1 MNKDGCESIEIGMP
15 YERSINRAVI
25 GIALSL
31 ISLNISFLGDIIS
44 VVGMILCLLGFRI
57 LKYENKWFQSCYVI
71 TVIRA
76 IYLILNIILSTTIIQ
91 SIITSSPIMSVIN
104 IMNLILSSVFL
115 VCFCCGIKAL
125 QQKIEMPVHIGPV
138 IALFV
143 WYVFMCLLAFI
154 NYRGFII
161 FGIMIIA
168 YISIINRLWKLT
180 KDISKSG
187 CCCHALHIRITDRS
201 IVLIIIFII
210 AAGCTGGY
218 MFGGSYPMKWSE
230 CDNHQSVEEQ
240 DIRKQL
246 VKLGFPEY
254 VLNDIS
260 NKDIKD
266 CEYPL
271 EIKVSANEYSIE
283 NGNVNQ
289 NNSTSF
295 NSEAADKKVSLEK
308 VKGLYMTGVA
318 VELPGRRW
326 KIFHHFVWPSSHKF
340 YGTESIQLWPVYK
353 DVQEWSSISNT
364 TGRLLYDKK
373 AKTYVSSFYSLENKT
388 FTQNNLMFG
397 EQTSTDV
404 FATFSMPNDVVKQR
418 GYLCYSVRKNN
429 KDYAVIDSFMNY
441 THQQTWMQYPV
452 KTAMETRINDGF
464 NKSGAFLTIQDDVQF
479 EID

>member
-15 YERSINRAVI
+15 YERSINRVVI

-125 QQKIEMPVHIGPV
+125 QQKIEMPV
-138 IALFV
+138 
-143 WYVFMCLLAFI
+143 
-154 NYRGFII
+154 
-161 FGIMIIA
+161 
-168 YISIINRLWKLT
+168 
-180 KDISKSG
+180 
-187 CCCHALHIRITDRS
+187 
-201 IVLIIIFII
+201 
-210 AAGCTGGY
+210 
-218 MFGGSYPMKWSE
+218 
-230 CDNHQSVEEQ
+230 
-240 DIRKQL
+240 
-246 VKLGFPEY
+246 
-254 VLNDIS
+254 
-260 NKDIKD
+260 
-266 CEYPL
+266 
-271 EIKVSANEYSIE
+271 
-283 NGNVNQ
+283 
-289 NNSTSF
+289 
-295 NSEAADKKVSLEK
+295 
-308 VKGLYMTGVA
+308 
-318 VELPGRRW
+318 
-326 KIFHHFVWPSSHKF
+326 
-340 YGTESIQLWPVYK
+340 
-353 DVQEWSSISNT
+353 
-364 TGRLLYDKK
+364 
-373 AKTYVSSFYSLENKT
+373 
-388 FTQNNLMFG
+388 
-397 EQTSTDV
+397 V